1 MSAGGIP
8 LGRSHLD
15 EQTRKGSEED
25 EYGKACGDE
34 SAQAV
39 QALCDPDLCGGWS
52 RSTQAAAPFVTSG

>member
-1 MSAGGIP
+1 M
-8 LGRSHLD
+8 GRSHLD